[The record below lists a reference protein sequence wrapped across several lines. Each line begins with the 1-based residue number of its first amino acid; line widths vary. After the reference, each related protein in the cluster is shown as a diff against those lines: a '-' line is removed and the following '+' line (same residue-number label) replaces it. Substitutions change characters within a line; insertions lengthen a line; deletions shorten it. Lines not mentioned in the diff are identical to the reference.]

1 TAVRGRKVAE
11 TAAEAT
17 VVAVAEEAAAV
28 RKTSVTDDAGAF
40 CHGRMKKSRSGERLL
55 DWASGRSYGPQPDRL
70 RVASSR
76 SGYPC
81 QSSSSDRSRTAPL
94 SADMTSFA

>member
-1 TAVRGRKVAE
+1 G

-17 VVAVAEEAAAV
+17 VVAAAAVEEAAA
-28 RKTSVTDDAGAF
+28 RKNSVTDDAGAF
-40 CHGRMKKSRSGERLL
+40 GWRRTKKSRSGERLL
-55 DWASGRSYGPQPDRL
+55 DRASGRLSCPQPDRL
-70 RVASSR
+70 RVAISR
-76 SGYPC
+76 SGCPC